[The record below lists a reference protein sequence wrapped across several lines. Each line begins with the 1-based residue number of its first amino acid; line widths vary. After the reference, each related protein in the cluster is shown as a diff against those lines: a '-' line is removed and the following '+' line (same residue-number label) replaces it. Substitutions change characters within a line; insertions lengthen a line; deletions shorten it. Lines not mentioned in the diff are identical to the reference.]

1 MYATAD
7 LLTIKTCRLRVSY
20 YVGNSPV
27 STMFSYELLSDGR
40 YHKVE
45 LLAISKNFT
54 LRVDG
59 GIARSIINE
68 GDNEFLVLHSSLF
81 VGGVEPKLGEEVL
94 KKWHLRN
101 ATSFNGMT
109 IFFLILPKH
118 SPKMLIFVRLFE
130 RGLRQQQIS

>member
-1 MYATAD
+1 MGD
-7 LLTIKTCRLRVSY
+7 LL
-20 YVGNSPV
+20 
-27 STMFSYELLSDGR
+27 LLSIKLVSFKSSSP
-40 YHKVE
+40 KVIDFLE
-45 LLAISKNFT
+45 SLRCLNISKNFT

-109 IFFLILPKH
+109 LFFTFSQS